1 MENIKELLPTGSV
14 VRLVDGEKYLMIVGV
29 MQTMAGI
36 RKKEWGYLGDEFL
49 YGFNHVD
56 VEEIVFRG
64 YEDQEREEFLTKLS
78 DLYAER
84 DQKKE
89 KRKGRFLR

>member
-36 RKKEWGYLGDEFL
+36 RKKECDYLGVLYPEGYLGDEFL

-56 VEEIVFRG
+56 VEEIV
-64 YEDQEREEFLTKLS
+64 FLTKLS